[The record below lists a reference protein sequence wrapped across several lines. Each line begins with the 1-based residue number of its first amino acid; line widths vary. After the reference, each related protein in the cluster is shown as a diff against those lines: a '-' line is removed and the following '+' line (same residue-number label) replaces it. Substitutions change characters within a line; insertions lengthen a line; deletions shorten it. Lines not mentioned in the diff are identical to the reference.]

1 MTHPTAPRDLAEH
14 DRAGIAGTLHTPDPA
29 AVARLRALMAER
41 AQQQPTPQAEAIR
54 RQYSGD
60 RIAANIQR
68 AAAARADRV
77 RFVLSDEQM
86 TDIEQRRAAG
96 ETWERL
102 SHTYHVSHTT
112 IQAAYLRQQA
122 AAKKA
127 ARQVTQ

>member
-1 MTHPTAPRDLAEH
+1 MTTPAPPRDLRDDDTANI
-14 DRAGIAGTLHTPDPA
+14 GGTLHTPDPA
-29 AVARLRALMAER
+29 AVERLKRLM
-41 AQQQPTPQAEAIR
+41 AQQQPRPRHAEAGKR
-54 RQYSGD
+54 VYSGD

-68 AAAARADRV
+68 AAQARADKV
-77 RFVLSDEQM
+77 RFVLSDDEM
-86 TDIEQRRAAG
+86 ADVEQRRAAG

>member
-1 MTHPTAPRDLAEH
+1 MTLPTPPRDLSET

-68 AAAARADRV
+68 AAAAVNARRT
-77 RFVLSDEQM
+77 FVLSDEQM
-86 TDIEQRRAAG
+86 TDVEQRRAAG
-96 ETWERL
+96 ESWERIAA
-102 SHTYHVSHTT
+102 TFGRSHTT
-112 IQAAYLRQQA
+112 LMNAVTRY
-122 AAKKA
+122 KA
-127 ARQVTQ
+127 ARKVQR